1 MMYDKIKILLNNPT
15 YRYIVIG
22 GIGLVIC
29 LCLGYIFYQP
39 SGTDYQRA
47 RESVERI
54 EKQQRESLETN
65 RSIQRSIDR
74 SADYSRE
81 AATRIE
87 RSSQYNQQIG
97 ERINAS
103 QTSINEAR
111 NCLVR
116 NAELFDRVE
125 RANRQRQEN
134 NQTLTNATQPI
145 PNTGSGCD
153 NRSSNSSMTER

>member
-1 MMYDKIKILLNNPT
+1 MYDKIKILLNHPT
-15 YRYIVIG
+15 YRYIIIG

-54 EKQQRESLETN
+54 EKQQRESVELN

-74 SADYSRE
+74 STDYSRE

-87 RSSQYNQQIG
+87 RSTQYNRQIND
-97 ERINAS
+97 RIGQS
-103 QTSINEAR
+103 QSGLSEAR
-111 NCLVR
+111 SYLER
-116 NAELFDRVE
+116 NAELFDRIE
-125 RANRQRQEN
+125 RANRKRQEN
-134 NQTLTNATQPI
+134 YQTTTDATQPI
-145 PNTGSGCD
+145 TDIRSGCD
-153 NRSSNSSMTER
+153 NRSSNSSITER